1 MHIAEMIQ
9 LELVFACE
17 NEDSPGLCFA
27 RSLLFSKY
35 LFEISRA
42 SEMQFK
48 FFKLAAQT
56 RFGSRVS
63 SLALGQFI
71 RVQRC
76 PALSLLHPLWTFRRG
91 PQGKLVLLTP
101 KNPSPSPKRLVG
113 NKSQSDHRRVS
124 GSWNPKRK

>member
-9 LELVFACE
+9 LESVDACE

-48 FFKLAAQT
+48 FFKLASQT
-56 RFGSRVS
+56 RFGPRVS
-63 SLALGQFI
+63 SLALGEFI
-71 RVQRC
+71 RV
-76 PALSLLHPLWTFRRG
+76 L
-91 PQGKLVLLTP
+91 
-101 KNPSPSPKRLVG
+101 
-113 NKSQSDHRRVS
+113 
-124 GSWNPKRK
+124 